1 MAYRAGAYYKNEY
14 YKLYG
19 KNISSMGITI
29 GATFPVF
36 RWYNG
41 ITVGLELGQRGSLSD
56 NMIREKYINFS
67 IGVNIFDIWFR
78 KTQYE

>member
-1 MAYRAGAYYKNEY
+1 
-14 YKLYG
+14 
-19 KNISSMGITI
+19 MGITI